1 MKRIAH
7 QCQRGFTLIE
17 ILISLVILSM
27 LVTLAGSAY
36 SLYIDRWQD
45 NLGDFQQQLSETR
58 GTMLVDQA
66 LQNVFPFVVENSE
79 EAQRNSP
86 ELGLFFF
93 GEEKRLEAIVGSG
106 VFNYANAA
114 IFKLIKDGDSLVYF
128 ERSTADVLLLKADQD
143 FEYTRKLVYTDNV
156 ESVRFRYYGW
166 PSYQQ
171 KLDFIS
177 GNSSTDS
184 RQWFTQY
191 YGAERGL
198 LPERIE
204 LTVTTAHNQWQ
215 LLYAVADGSDNIMGK
230 YFND

>member
-1 MKRIAH
+1 MTKLL
-7 QCQRGFTLIE
+7 QKQRGFTLIE

-36 SLYIDRWQD
+36 SIYIDRWKD
-45 NLGDFQQQLSETR
+45 NLGDFQQQLNETR

-79 EAQRNSP
+79 ETQRESN

-93 GEEKRLEAIVGSG
+93 GDENRLEAIVGSG

-114 IFKLIKDGDSLVYF
+114 IFKLIKDDDKLVYF
-128 ERSTADVLLLKADQD
+128 ERSTADVLLLKANQE
-143 FEYTRKLVYTDNV
+143 FTYNRKLTYTDNI
-156 ESVRFRYYGW
+156 ESVSFRYYGW

-171 KLDFIS
+171 KLDYLS
-177 GNSSTDS
+177 GNATTDS
-184 RQWFTQY
+184 RQWFTRY
-191 YGAERGL
+191 YGPERGL

-204 LTVTTAHNQWQ
+204 LTVQTEDHQWQ
-215 LLYAVADGSDNIMGK
+215 LVYPVADGSDNIMGK